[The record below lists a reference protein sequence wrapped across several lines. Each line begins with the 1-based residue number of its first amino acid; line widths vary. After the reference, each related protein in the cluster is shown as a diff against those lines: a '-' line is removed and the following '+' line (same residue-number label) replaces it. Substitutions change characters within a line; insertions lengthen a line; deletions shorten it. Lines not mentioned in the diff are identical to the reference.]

1 MDYRK
6 MEFDK
11 ENLEDLFVMS
21 VGYQKCKPNFSY
33 YYRKKRVCLIHYII
47 SGKGKVIINGLEY
60 NLGAGEYFLI
70 KRNDTATIIADEN
83 DPWTYVWIN
92 FNGNKV
98 DIFSSI
104 PNATGIISNSLY
116 QGIEEVF
123 DMKCNQQYFM
133 LSKLY
138 ALYNELCTP
147 AKKTAVEKIADY
159 VRNHIK
165 EKLYVTEIAE
175 RFHIDRKYLAKLFKD
190 RYGTGLK
197 EFITVSKIR
206 SSLPYIKSGLSIKTV
221 SEMFSYEDQFVYSKA
236 FKKIMGFT
244 PKEYK
249 NKSEI

>member
-1 MDYRK
+1 MEYK
-6 MEFDK
+6 KLEFDR
-11 ENLEDLFVMS
+11 ENLSDMYVMS
-21 VGYQKCKPNFSY
+21 VGYQECKPDFSY
-33 YYRKKRVCLIHYII
+33 FYRKKRVYLIHYII
-47 SGKGKVIINGLEY
+47 SGRGKVIINDMEY
-60 NLGAGEYFLI
+60 SLGAGEFFII
-70 KRNDTATIIADEN
+70 KKNDTATIIADKD

-92 FNGNKV
+92 FNGKKA
-98 DIFSSI
+98 DIFDSV
-104 PNATGIISNSLY
+104 PHPTGIISQSLY
-116 QGIEEVF
+116 SGIADVF
-123 DMKCNQQYFM
+123 ETNCNKQYFM

-138 ALYNELCTP
+138 SLYNELCSP
-147 AKKTAVEKIADY
+147 SAKTAVEKIADY
-159 VRNHIK
+159 IREHIR

-175 RFHIDRKYLAKLFKD
+175 RFHIDRKYLSKLFKD
-190 RYGTGLK
+190 KYGVGVK